1 MLLAILACVAGL
13 IALVW
18 SADRFVG
25 GASGLALRLG
35 MTPMTVGLTLVALG
49 TSAPEILVSA
59 TAALTGSSDLAIGNA
74 LGSNIANIGLVL
86 GVTLLICPILL
97 HRDTLRQDMP
107 ACLLVALL
115 AGGLMYDGHLSR
127 LDGAILIGALLALVA
142 LMWRF
147 RRGQTAAEGDIPE
160 HGSTA
165 GADIW
170 LFISGLLVLLLSAR
184 LLVWGAVE
192 LARGLGVSE
201 TIIGLTL
208 VAAGTSLPELAA
220 SVAAALRK
228 HADLAIGN
236 VVGSNVMNLVTV
248 LPVPAL
254 VAPGVIEPALVNRDY
269 PVMLGITVLLMLA
282 MLLARRRI
290 MGRLTGAVLLAVYCS
305 YLGMLAV
312 QS

>member
-1 MLLAILACVAGL
+1 
-13 IALVW
+13 
-18 SADRFVG
+18 
-25 GASGLALRLG
+25 
-35 MTPMTVGLTLVALG
+35 
-49 TSAPEILVSA
+49 
-59 TAALTGSSDLAIGNA
+59 
-74 LGSNIANIGLVL
+74 
-86 GVTLLICPILL
+86 
-97 HRDTLRQDMP
+97 
-107 ACLLVALL
+107 
-115 AGGLMYDGHLSR
+115 
-127 LDGAILIGALLALVA
+127 
-142 LMWRF
+142 
-147 RRGQTAAEGDIPE
+147 
-160 HGSTA
+160 
-165 GADIW
+165 W

-305 YLGMLAV
+305 YLGM
-312 QS
+312 